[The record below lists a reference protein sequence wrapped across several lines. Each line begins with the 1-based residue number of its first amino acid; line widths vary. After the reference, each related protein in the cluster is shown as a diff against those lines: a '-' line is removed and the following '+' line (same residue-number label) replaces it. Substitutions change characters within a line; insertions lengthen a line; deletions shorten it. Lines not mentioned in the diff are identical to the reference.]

1 MMVIGINPSREDS
14 YSILHIDSLQN
25 EIIDMGALDTLL
37 DFLENTE
44 IEINDKEEKEKLE
57 EIRKTMSKISIYATS
72 TDSKMNELYNNS
84 QVLARFLSMAK
95 SKSEVVHQC
104 AVYVL
109 GNLARSGKTTRF
121 DIL

>member
-57 EIRKTMSKISIYATS
+57 EIRKTMSKI
-72 TDSKMNELYNNS
+72 
-84 QVLARFLSMAK
+84 
-95 SKSEVVHQC
+95 
-104 AVYVL
+104 
-109 GNLARSGKTTRF
+109 
-121 DIL
+121 